1 MSWKQRFFAFLGVA
15 GCLLLGLCSQEA
27 SFNRLRDMRVISRI
41 PESQVNWVIEGE
53 VQLNGKAQIAN
64 KILKAP
70 HTHTQCL

>member
-1 MSWKQRFFAFLGVA
+1 MLVDAFFWAF
-15 GCLLLGLCSQEA
+15 CSQEA

-64 KILKAP
+64 KLLKAP
-70 HTHTQCL
+70 HTHTPCLYYRYLVRAS